1 MSYGCSLSEHGSA
14 VASYLPLHLHIPTI
28 LKLRLRIIKKK
39 KSTDL
44 QISTDLAPDLLTRG

>member
-1 MSYGCSLSEHGSA
+1 MGYGCSLSEHGSA

-39 KSTDL
+39 STDL